1 MCRAVGKS
9 GSPISRWIT
18 GVPPASRALARA
30 STSNADS
37 VPSLP
42 IRSASR
48 KVVMPSMIGFARF
61 AVEGGTLRR
70 LRGSCPECQA
80 VTAAAVPYSRTARA
94 ELPSAGT
101 RIYRDGCGL
110 RRRRRGRSPMR
121 GTTRRNHGAV
131 ITKHASNTSAGPA
144 YRLSSVDHALE
155 LLMLFRSRP
164 SLRVSEVAE
173 ELNVARS
180 TAHRLLGMLVYWQF
194 AVQDPATRA
203 YRPGPRLVEIGLAAV
218 GALDMRTRMR
228 PYLTD
233 VAARTGE
240 TVSLLVLEGDTVHF
254 IDSIESQRTVRVGSR
269 FDSRMPAH
277 ATSAGKAMLAAL
289 PVDEVLAIY
298 PNEKLTTVTGR
309 TLATRTQLLA
319 SLARV
324 RLAGFAIALEEGEI
338 GLGAVGMAV
347 LDADGRPAAAFTA
360 AGPMQRMTPGYVR
373 ALAVALHDS
382 VAAATAELLQLRNY

>member
-1 MCRAVGKS
+1 M
-9 GSPISRWIT
+9 
-18 GVPPASRALARA
+18 
-30 STSNADS
+30 
-37 VPSLP
+37 
-42 IRSASR
+42 
-48 KVVMPSMIGFARF
+48 
-61 AVEGGTLRR
+61 
-70 LRGSCPECQA
+70 
-80 VTAAAVPYSRTARA
+80 
-94 ELPSAGT
+94 
-101 RIYRDGCGL
+101 
-110 RRRRRGRSPMR
+110 
-121 GTTRRNHGAV
+121 
-131 ITKHASNTSAGPA
+131 ITKHAPNTSAGPA

-164 SLRVSEVAE
+164 SLRVSEVAD

-289 PVDEVLAIY
+289 PVDDVLAIY
-298 PNEKLTTVTGR
+298 PNEKLTTVTER

-319 SLARV
+319 SLDRV
-324 RLAGFAIALEEGEI
+324 RLVGFAIALEEGEI

-347 LDADGRPAAAFTA
+347 LDADGRPAVAFTA

>member
-1 MCRAVGKS
+1 MAMVS
-9 GSPISRWIT
+9 G
-18 GVPPASRALARA
+18 
-30 STSNADS
+30 
-37 VPSLP
+37 
-42 IRSASR
+42 
-48 KVVMPSMIGFARF
+48 
-61 AVEGGTLRR
+61 
-70 LRGSCPECQA
+70 
-80 VTAAAVPYSRTARA
+80 AAAAADLRSGMP
-94 ELPSAGT
+94 
-101 RIYRDGCGL
+101 RDGI
-110 RRRRRGRSPMR
+110 
-121 GTTRRNHGAV
+121 TGAV
-131 ITKHASNTSAGPA
+131 ITKHAPNTPAGPA

-155 LLMLFRSRP
+155 LLLLFRSRP
-164 SLRVSEVAE
+164 SLRVCEVAE
-173 ELNVARS
+173 ELSVARS
-180 TAHRLLGMLVYWQF
+180 TAHRLLSMLVYWQF

-218 GALDMRTRMR
+218 GALDLRTRMR

-240 TVSLLVLEGDTVHF
+240 TVSLLVLEGDTAHF

-269 FDSRMPAH
+269 FDARMPAH

-298 PNEKLTTVTGR
+298 QNEKLTMVTER

-319 SLARV
+319 ALDRV
-324 RLAGFAIALEEGEI
+324 RLVGFAIALEEGEI

-373 ALAVALHDS
+373 ALAAALHDS
-382 VAAATAELLQLRNY
+382 VAAATAELLQLRNC